1 MTLSR
6 SRSVVACF
14 TFDCG
19 RPHAPTTAN
28 PTTISRILRIFATP
42 NGVVKGNFTTA
53 RNCASVE
60 PRVTPTTA
68 EYRAAGYLFS
78 TPYRC

>member
-28 PTTISRILRIFATP
+28 PTTISRILRIFSRILRSFATP
-42 NGVVKGNFTTA
+42 NGVVKVISRLPEIA
-53 RNCASVE
+53 
-60 PRVTPTTA
+60 PRWN
-68 EYRAAGYLFS
+68 RG
-78 TPYRC
+78 